1 MLLSRKIGAVLR
13 GKATPRQVLF
23 ATVLGGLLGFVPGFF
38 LPGDLGGGFAQSPGL
53 ILLLLSLALVLN
65 ANLAVFALT
74 LLAGKLLSFVLLPM
88 SYAVGTWLLDGPA
101 QGLFRALANGPVTA
115 WFGLEFY
122 ATTGGLVLGAVFG
135 AGTGFVLNR
144 TIRAIRTRMADV
156 EESSERYQKYAK
168 KWWVRLCSWL
178 LLGKGKG
185 KQSWRELSESTKKG
199 LPVRVTG
206 VLAVAVLGGALWV
219 FQQWFSTPILT
230 QNLKS
235 GLEAANGATV
245 DVRSAQLV
253 LGDGSL
259 RIEDLAIADAKAL
272 GEDLFAADALVAT
285 IDTGALLRR
294 RLVVDEV
301 RSTNARAGAKRATP
315 GVLLPGKEPEP
326 EPPPPP
332 AGTRTIDDY
341 MKDIE
346 LWRGRLEQ
354 VRDWI
359 EQYGGGGEPKP
370 VPTPEEV
377 EAEKKQQEE
386 AGLARVVA
394 RHLLADAPRFLIRK
408 VDLEGIGISIGGVA
422 DKLDLR
428 LRNISDA
435 PSLVADVLSVSLA
448 TQSDKLSFLLQG
460 PAAGADRLGLDF
472 AYKRLPVDAL
482 FGQLKIQG
490 QPPLSGGTIDLS
502 AKGALVGL
510 GKGLALDLPVSAQL
524 RDTTFAFAGMQPT
537 KVDQLLLP
545 IGLSGPLTRP
555 SVALDDKTLQ
565 KALLDAGQKELANF
579 VQGQAGKLL
588 GGLPADLQGVVDPTK
603 SLGENVD
610 AAKQK
615 LEAEKKRLEEEAKK
629 KAADEAKK
637 LLPGGLQGL
646 LPGGK
651 KPGGL

>member
-1 MLLSRKIGAVLR
+1 MLLTRKIGAALR

-23 ATVLGGLLGFVPGFF
+23 ATVIGGLLGFVPGFF
-38 LPGDLGGGFAQSPGL
+38 LPGDLGGGLAQAPGL

-65 ANLAVFALT
+65 ANLGVFALT
-74 LLAGKLLSFVLLPM
+74 LVVGKLLSLLLLPV
-88 SYAVGTWLLDGPA
+88 SYAVGTWLLDGPL

-115 WFGLEFY
+115 WFGLEYY

-135 AGTGFVLNR
+135 VGSGVVLNR

-156 EESSERYQKYAK
+156 EEHSERYQKYAR

-206 VLAVAVLGGALWV
+206 VIVVGVLGAALWV

-245 DVRSAQLV
+245 DVTAAR
-253 LGDGSL
+253 LGLADGNL
-259 RIEDLAIADAKAL
+259 RVEGLAIADAKAL
-272 GEDLFAADALVAT
+272 DANLFAADALVAT

-294 RLVVDEV
+294 RFVIDEV
-301 RSTNARAGAKRATP
+301 RSTNARSGERRATP
-315 GVLLPGKEPEP
+315 GVRLPGAAPAP

-370 VPTPEEV
+370 APTPEEI
-377 EAEKKQQEE
+377 EAERKQQEE

-408 VDLEGIGISIGGVA
+408 VDLEGIGISIGGA
-422 DKLDLR
+422 AEKLDLR

-435 PSLVADVLSVSLA
+435 PSLVADVLSVSCA
-448 TQSDKLSFLLQG
+448 TQSDKLAFQLTG

-490 QPPLSGGTIDLS
+490 KPPLSGGTIDLA

-510 GKGLALDLPVSAQL
+510 GKALSLDLPLSAEL

-537 KVDQLLLP
+537 AVDKLVLP
-545 IGLSGPLTRP
+545 VGLSGPLTRP
-555 SVALDDKTLQ
+555 AVALDDKTLQ
-565 KALLDAGQKELANF
+565 QALLDAGQKELANF

-603 SLGENVD
+603 SVGENLD

-615 LEAEKKRLEEEAKK
+615 LEEEKKRLEEEAKK

-637 LLPGGLQGL
+637 LLPGGLKGL

-651 KPGGL
+651 KTGGE